1 MTGIRRLEATR
12 KDDLFERGRASPVRC
27 FDVERE
33 EVDSL
38 QRERPELIVT
48 SETALMLLSPKGS
61 RAWLCYGFDS
71 IDALR
76 REFHPMLDS
85 LAGSLKADEAKTGI
99 FLWYTDQPNRPY
111 IEPVLSQCFFAL
123 QYEWMEMDLAALPEE
138 PAPSDQ
144 VEPGFILRPVAPS
157 EYESIAVIDVAA
169 FADDTWQ
176 AADFVETARRAS
188 EMRVLEER
196 DSGRIAGYFS
206 LRVEGGRLGKVSLL
220 AVQPEFQRRGLG
232 EAMLRWSL
240 AWLRQQ
246 SMRRA
251 KLIVRADNAAAI
263 ALYRK
268 LGFVP
273 GRRGL
278 VYRRPTSKQEL
289 DEMAAKRKGTY
300 IKFGGWR

>member
-1 MTGIRRLEATR
+1 MTQMRRLQVP
-12 KDDLFERGRASPVRC
+12 KKGDLFERGRMSPVRS
-27 FDVERE
+27 FDIERDE
-33 EVDSL
+33 FGRV
-38 QRERPELIVT
+38 QRERPELVPA
-48 SETALMLLSPKGS
+48 SETGLMLLSPKGS

-71 IDALR
+71 IEALR
-76 REFHPMLDS
+76 REFRPMLDS
-85 LAGSLKADEAKTGI
+85 LAGSLKADEATTGI

-111 IEPVLSQCFFAL
+111 IEPVLSECFFAL

-169 FADDTWQ
+169 FADDTWL

-196 DSGRIAGYFS
+196 HSGRIAGYVG
-206 LRVEGGRLGKVSLL
+206 LVAEGGTGKVAFL

-240 AWLRQQ
+240 AWFRRQGT
-246 SMRRA
+246 RRA
-251 KLIVRADNAAAI
+251 KLIVRVDNAPAI

-278 VYRRPTSKQEL
+278 VYRRPRSKQEL
-289 DEMAAKRKGTY
+289 DELASKRKGTY

>member
-1 MTGIRRLEATR
+1 MTQMRRLQVP
-12 KDDLFERGRASPVRC
+12 KKGDLFERGRMSPVRS
-27 FDVERE
+27 FDIERDE
-33 EVDSL
+33 FGRV
-38 QRERPELIVT
+38 QRERPELVPA
-48 SETALMLLSPKGS
+48 SETGLMLLSPKGS

-169 FADDTWQ
+169 FADDTWL

-196 DSGRIAGYFS
+196 HSGRIAGYVG
-206 LRVEGGRLGKVSLL
+206 LVAEGGTGKVAFL

-240 AWLRQQ
+240 HWLRRQGT
-246 SMRRA
+246 RRA

-278 VYRRPTSKQEL
+278 VYRRPTTKQEL
-289 DEMAAKRKGTY
+289 DAMAAKRKGTY